1 MNYKYLLG
9 IFCVM
14 LNQYVSAQHIIHDSL
29 PQTNTIV
36 HEDERI
42 GILGS
47 KMAEYNLSLSK
58 KIQMVSGYRL
68 MLLNT
73 TDRNQAMQLRS
84 TLLQKYPEQ
93 KVYTTFLAPYIK
105 LKFGNFLTRDEAMA
119 MKKNF
124 EKLKLV
130 TGNIYVVSE
139 LVEKKPEEKKAGED

>member
-1 MNYKYLLG
+1 MTYKISLG
-9 IFCVM
+9 IICVI
-14 LNQYVSAQHIIHDSL
+14 LVQYVSGQHIIHDSL
-29 PQTNTIV
+29 PQTNTVV

-73 TDRNQAMQLRS
+73 TDRNLAMQLRG
-84 TLLQKYPEQ
+84 TLLQKYPEH

-105 LKFGNFLTRDEAMA
+105 LKFGNFLTRDEAVA
-119 MKKNF
+119 MKKSF
-124 EKLKLV
+124 EKIKLV
-130 TGNIYVVSE
+130 SGNIYVISE
-139 LVEKKPEEKKAGED
+139 LVEKKPEEKKSGEE